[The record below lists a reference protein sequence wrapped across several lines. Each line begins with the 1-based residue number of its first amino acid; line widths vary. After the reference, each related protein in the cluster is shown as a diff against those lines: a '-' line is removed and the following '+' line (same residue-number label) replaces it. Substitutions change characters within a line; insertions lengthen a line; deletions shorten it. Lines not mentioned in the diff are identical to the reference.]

1 MVCEGASICFGGGPI
16 IAAGGGVD
24 FGGYPKSTAGVSNV
38 PRIGD
43 FRTFSSGVYVA
54 GGPVSATITGSSANV
69 GLSKSWGAGAA
80 YVTCITVDLSC
91 R

>member
-1 MVCEGASICFGGGPI
+1 MWFGGGPI
-16 IAAGGGVD
+16 LAAGGGVD
-24 FGGYPKSTAGVSNV
+24 FGGYPKSTAGVSHT

-43 FRTFSSGVYVA
+43 FRTFSSGAYVA
-54 GGPVSATITGSSANV
+54 GGPVSATITGSSSNI

-80 YVTCITVDLSC
+80 YVTCITVALSC